1 MDGSPVVHDVYIK
14 GIDENGNY
22 ESQKNWHTI
31 LFIPYGRGGP
41 GFSVLDVTNPH
52 KPHHMFSVYNDQMNQ
67 VVLIA
72 NKDGQIYRK
81 TYDSGSMRISESEEA
96 RLARYKYDTAF
107 ATIVGDNTTPIDNIA
122 TCETISNFYLNGN
135 NSCYSG
141 KTWTFDFVAPAGVYS
156 DPQKLTIYATN
167 STLETIPV
175 LSLIHI

>member
-1 MDGSPVVHDVYIK
+1 M
-14 GIDENGNY
+14 
-22 ESQKNWHTI
+22 
-31 LFIPYGRGGP
+31 FIPYGRGGP

-72 NKDGQIYRK
+72 DKDGKIYRK
-81 TYDSGSMRISESEEA
+81 IYDSGSMKISESEEA

-141 KTWTFDFVAPAGVYS
+141 KTWTFDFVAPAEVSVIPYPSNKGTPS
-156 DPQKLTIYATN
+156 LWNN
-167 STLETIPV
+167 SKISGLIGAAPV
-175 LSLIHI
+175 IA